1 MSMKRK
7 YTKKN
12 VNKVPS
18 KPCAYKLYDKSGDIL
33 RNGSTRDCNRR
44 LNEHLGQFPGVG
56 TFSTK
61 ITKTWTRAHNIEK
74 ADCKKFDPPFNFKC
88 G

>member
-1 MSMKRK
+1 MKRK

-12 VNKVPS
+12 VKEVPS
-18 KPCAYKLYDKSGDIL
+18 KPCAYRLYGKSGETL

-44 LNEHLGQFPGVG
+44 LNEHLEEFPGVR

-61 ITKTWTRAHNIEK
+61 MTKTWTRAHNIEK
-74 ADCKKFDPPFNFKC
+74 DVCRKFNPPFNFKC